1 MGGDITV
8 TSVPGEGSTF
18 TVRLPTEAAPA
29 LPVAETSLAATGP
42 AATSPAASQERRG
55 TVLVIDDDATARELI
70 ATYLAGEG
78 FTVETAASGVE
89 GLKKVR
95 ELRPAAVTLDI
106 MMPEID
112 GWTVLAAMK
121 GDPALAGIPIVIVT
135 IVDEQRRGIALGA
148 AGYLTKPID
157 RERLIEIVSRFRV
170 VDKPGNV
177 LVVEDDEDQ
186 RQLMRAILGARG
198 WSVREAA
205 NGRLALDAIRAE
217 LPDLILLDLMMPEM
231 DGFELVAA
239 LQANAAWRAI
249 PVVVVTALDLT
260 AEDRQRLNG
269 GVEQILSKH
278 AFPPA
283 ELMARLGAL
292 LGETR
297 KAQK

>member
-1 MGGDITV
+1 
-8 TSVPGEGSTF
+8 
-18 TVRLPTEAAPA
+18 
-29 LPVAETSLAATGP
+29 
-42 AATSPAASQERRG
+42 
-55 TVLVIDDDATARELI
+55 
-70 ATYLAGEG
+70 
-78 FTVETAASGVE
+78 
-89 GLKKVR
+89 
-95 ELRPAAVTLDI
+95 
-106 MMPEID
+106 MMPDID
-112 GWTVLAAMK
+112 GWTVLAALR
-121 GDPALAGIPIVIVT
+121 GDPELADIPVVIVT

-157 RERLIEIVSRFRV
+157 RERLIEIVSPLRAA
-170 VDKPGNV
+170 DGPGNV

-186 RQLMRAILGARG
+186 RQLMRAILGSRG
-198 WSVREAA
+198 WTVREAA

-217 LPDLILLDLMMPEM
+217 LPDVILLDLMMPEM

-239 LQANAAWRAI
+239 LQANTAWRAI